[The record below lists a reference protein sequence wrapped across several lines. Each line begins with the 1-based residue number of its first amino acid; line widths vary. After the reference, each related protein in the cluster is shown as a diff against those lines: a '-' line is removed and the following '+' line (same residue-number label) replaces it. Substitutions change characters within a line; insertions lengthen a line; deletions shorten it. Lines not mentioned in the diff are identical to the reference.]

1 MKIAFVNDNKIIKI
15 EDHNDFSTII
25 DSHLFQTVIDI
36 TDLIPQPEVG
46 WLWDGK
52 FLFKNIPS
60 VTPRQIRQALVLTGI
75 SIETIEATL
84 AGLPEPTKSLATI
97 EWEYSTLFIRNNNF
111 VKQLGPMLGFTNDQL
126 DQLWLLA
133 GKL

>member
-25 DSHLFQTVIDI
+25 DSHLFQTAIDI
-36 TDLIPQPEVG
+36 TELVPQPEVG

-75 SIETIEATL
+75 SIETIETTL
-84 AGLPEPTKSLATI
+84 ASLPEPAKSLATI

>member
-1 MKIAFVNDNKIIKI
+1 MKVAFINDNKIIKI
-15 EDHNDFSTII
+15 EDITDLSILS
-25 DSHLFQTVIDI
+25 DAHLFQTTIDI
-36 TDLIPQPEVG
+36 TALVPQPEVG

-60 VTPRQIRQALVLTGI
+60 VTPRQIRQALILSGI

-84 AGLPEPTKSLATI
+84 ASLPDPTKSLATI

-126 DQLWLLA
+126 DQLWVLA